1 VNAGTCRQSRQLPS
15 TTGVVLA
22 WGRSRL
28 RRCTLIRDLRAPWR
42 DNSQSS
48 AFNRPGYIG
57 VQKESS
63 DVSWSVGARLRYR
76 ANLRAGPRIAG

>member
-28 RRCTLIRDLRAPWR
+28 RRCTLIRDLRAPGR

-57 VQKESS
+57 VKRKVATCLGPSELDS
-63 DVSWSVGARLRYR
+63 DTALICALDLG
-76 ANLRAGPRIAG
+76 